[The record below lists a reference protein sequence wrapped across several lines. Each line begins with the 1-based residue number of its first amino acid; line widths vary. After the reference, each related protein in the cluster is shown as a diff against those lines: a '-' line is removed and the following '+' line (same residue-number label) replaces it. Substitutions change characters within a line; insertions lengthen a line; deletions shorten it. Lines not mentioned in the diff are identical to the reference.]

1 MLSERLKGVFVKPS
15 EKLHYG
21 LERERSAAETLQEQ
35 GARLL
40 MTNLRYPGGE
50 IDLIV
55 EERDPT
61 TGAWVLVFVEVRARR
76 LGAWFRG
83 IESVDQRKLARLKIG
98 INRFLVRYGGAAKG
112 VRLDLMVWDG
122 TAWTRF
128 KDVAFS

>member
-1 MLSERLKGVFVKPS
+1 MRPS

-21 LERERSAAETLQEQ
+21 LERERSAAQALSDQ

-40 MTNLRYPGGE
+40 VTNLRYPGGE

-55 EERDPT
+55 EEQDPA
-61 TGAWVLVFVEVRARR
+61 TGAWVLIFVEVRVRR

-83 IESVDQRKLARLKIG
+83 IESVDHRKLARLKKG
-98 INRFLVRYGGAAKG
+98 IDRFLVRYHGAAKN

-122 TAWTRF
+122 ATWTRF